1 MKKILV
7 IGPSGAGKS
16 EFSRRLEKI
25 LNLPL
30 YHLDN
35 IFWKEDKTH
44 ISRDEFDEKLA
55 IILKREEWIIDGDY
69 SRTYEIRM
77 EASDTIFFLNYP
89 MELCLES
96 VESRIGKERLDIP
109 WVEEEFDPEFKE
121 WIINWFK
128 NQLPKTISLLE
139 NYKDKKTVI
148 EFNTREDAD
157 IFLNKL
163 EINLEA

>member
-1 MKKILV
+1 M
-7 IGPSGAGKS
+7 
-16 EFSRRLEKI
+16 
-25 LNLPL
+25 N
-30 YHLDN
+30 
-35 IFWKEDKTH
+35 
-44 ISRDEFDEKLA
+44 
-55 IILKREEWIIDGDY
+55 
-69 SRTYEIRM
+69 
-77 EASDTIFFLNYP
+77 ASDTIFFLNYP

-109 WVEEEFDPEFKE
+109 WIEEELDSEFKE

-163 EINLEA
+163 KKK